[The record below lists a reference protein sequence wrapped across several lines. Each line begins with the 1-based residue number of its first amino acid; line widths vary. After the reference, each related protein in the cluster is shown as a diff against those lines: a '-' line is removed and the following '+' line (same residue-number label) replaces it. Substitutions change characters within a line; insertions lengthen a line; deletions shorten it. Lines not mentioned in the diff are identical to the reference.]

1 MWAQLSPSLVYR
13 VLWPPTLVALTLG
26 AASGGLFF
34 ERTAR
39 LRLGLLYAACLGLLI
54 SVPVIYLGTSGF
66 SEAAFTLTFET
77 LNKPAAR
84 VDVELVVLSG
94 RTEESVSS
102 QLVWFLIWLVGP
114 LTGIL
119 VWAFL
124 RRPHRR
130 EL

>member
-26 AASGGLFF
+26 AASGGLF

-77 LNKPAAR
+77 FDKPAAR

-94 RTEESVSS
+94 RTEKSVGS

-114 LTGIL
+114 STGIL
-119 VWAFL
+119 VWALL
-124 RRPHRR
+124 RRPHRQK
-130 EL
+130 L